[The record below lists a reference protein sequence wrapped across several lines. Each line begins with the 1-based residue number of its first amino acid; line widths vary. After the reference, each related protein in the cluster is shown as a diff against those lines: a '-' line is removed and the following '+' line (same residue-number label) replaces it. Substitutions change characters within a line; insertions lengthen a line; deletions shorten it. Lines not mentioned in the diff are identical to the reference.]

1 MDDEFPIPNVH
12 RLESELLILWRRL
25 LKSDTL
31 SIDDDFFVSG
41 GDSLLAV
48 DMLLKMEKVL
58 DCRLPEKILI
68 GAETIRQLAPRIAE
82 AARLPASPCA
92 HFNADGD
99 TPPLFFFHGDLS
111 TGGLR
116 ARRLIT
122 LLAQNHPLAVIE

>member
-1 MDDEFPIPNVH
+1 MDDEFPIPNVD

-68 GAETIRQLAPRIAE
+68 GPRQSVSSRPELPKPRVS
-82 AARLPASPCA
+82 LPALA
-92 HFNADGD
+92 L
-99 TPPLFFFHGDLS
+99 TS
-111 TGGLR
+111 TRMEIRLR
-116 ARRLIT
+116 CSSSMAI
-122 LLAQNHPLAVIE
+122 